1 MRSVE
6 QLGRVGVVG
15 ASGGFRG
22 ASIVGFLEGLT
33 ECGVVIEYAYGVS
46 VSALVL
52 AGFAEAHSPDEYPK
66 AIKRIIHRFK
76 EIEERGSEEV
86 FNFNPLNL
94 AGHLLGDSLMG
105 NSSLYELLFGLDI
118 QSCLTSPMRFDFGV
132 QSEQRGENI
141 IFSNRSS
148 IFELNPEL
156 FRRAV
161 VASASL
167 TPFFAPVEI
176 GGDSCTD
183 GISISLDGATK
194 YCDTVF
200 VLFPYPRKHQMD
212 NDGFPPWF
220 RHFVINYEI
229 QIRKTDARILECALS
244 HAQIRGRPK
253 IYRVFADNSPLS
265 LGTLSFKKKS
275 RNYEGDL
282 TVARLGAK
290 SLIERKLR
298 SILR

>member
-33 ECGVVIEYAYGVS
+33 ERGAVIEYAYGVS

-52 AGFAEAHSPDEYPK
+52 AGFAEAHSPEKYPR
-66 AIKRIIHRFK
+66 ALSRIIQRFR
-76 EIEERGSEEV
+76 EVEERGSEEV

-118 QSCLTSPMRFDFGV
+118 ESCLNSPMRFDFGV
-132 QSEQRGENI
+132 QSEQKGENI

-148 IFELNPEL
+148 IFELNSEL

-194 YCDTVF
+194 HCDTVF
-200 VLFPYPRKHQMD
+200 VF
-212 NDGFPPWF
+212 FPWF

-244 HAQIRGRPK
+244 HAQIRGHPK
-253 IYRVFADNSPLS
+253 IYRVFADDSPLS